1 MRGSRA
7 VQVRTISVTPVG
19 RLRRPTRKSA
29 ASAGIL
35 VLLVG
40 PEARGKDVLIAAA
53 RNRYAGDTRIEFP
66 ARVATR
72 GPQMDQE
79 HIAVSRREF
88 REIESKSGFAVAWEH
103 FGARHGL
110 TMGALQ
116 ALQAGRVVVI
126 AASAEAV
133 EDFQAL
139 GHAVEVVA
147 LQSSV
152 DVARPIGGL
161 VIRKLGDG
169 NPAPGVR
176 SGQAARVARHQ
187 ITHSGDIAHAV
198 RRFHAVLDTVQA
210 RAGAG

>member
-1 MRGSRA
+1 MRGNRTVQARSSATAAGRSRS
-7 VQVRTISVTPVG
+7 RKP
-19 RLRRPTRKSA
+19 RKSA
-29 ASAGIL
+29 AAAGIL

-53 RNRYAGDTRIEFP
+53 RNRYAGNPRIEFP

-72 GPQMDQE
+72 GPQLDQE
-79 HIAVSRREF
+79 HVAVSRREF
-88 REIESKSGFAVAWEH
+88 REIESSSGFAVAWEH

-110 TMGALQ
+110 TKGALQ
-116 ALQAGRVVVI
+116 ALQAGRIVVI
-126 AASAEAV
+126 AAACEAV

-139 GHAVEVVA
+139 GHAIEVVA
-147 LQSSV
+147 LQSTV

-161 VIRKLGDG
+161 LMRKLGAA
-169 NPAPGVR
+169 NPGPGER
-176 SGQAARVARHQ
+176 SGQAARAARHQ

-210 RAGAG
+210 RAGAV